1 MKDAE
6 IDALFIAHRES
17 GDMRALARAVADA
30 CYRRSEAA
38 THEARMKIEKW
49 IDTVDDS
56 LSESERDTMKACAL
70 IVWVAEAAI
79 SDMRSER

>member
-1 MKDAE
+1 MTDNE
-6 IDALFIAHRES
+6 IDALWLAHRDA
-17 GDMRALARAVADA
+17 GDTRAFARSVADA